1 MRAKRREY
9 VAWKNRSNS
18 VLCQGSHGASRS
30 EAYELTM
37 VCVACV
43 QGLYREEFVRVTE
56 RAAIACL
63 SCPVG
68 WQTKAKGATSKRECT
83 SKWQTM

>member
-1 MRAKRREY
+1 MY
-9 VAWKNRSNS
+9 VI
-18 VLCQGSHGASRS
+18 
-30 EAYELTM
+30 
-37 VCVACV
+37 CV
-43 QGLYREEFVRVTE
+43 QGLYREEYVRVTE

-83 SKWQTM
+83 SERFLFEPFSKQLV